1 MRRLTG
7 MLTILAASVLLSGS
21 TVMAADTEYGTQIDN
36 QFNKDECLLVSMNC
50 AQEVDSIQ
58 VRIERLSKEIAKG
71 IDVYTR
77 EELNILQRKLE
88 ETYKELGDIT
98 SGS

>member
-7 MLTILAASVLLSGS
+7 MLTILAAAVLLSGS
-21 TVMAADTEYGTQIDN
+21 TLMANDTEYGKEYEN
-36 QFNKDECLLVSMNC
+36 QTNKDECLLVSMNC
-50 AQEVDSIQ
+50 AQDVDSIQ
-58 VRIERLSKEIAKG
+58 MRIERLDKEIAKG
-71 IDVYTR
+71 LDVYTR

-88 ETYKELGDIT
+88 DTYKELRDIT

>member
-1 MRRLTG
+1 

-21 TVMAADTEYGTQIDN
+21 TLMANDTEYGKGYENEI
-36 QFNKDECLLVSMNC
+36 NKDECLLVSVNC
-50 AQEVDSIQ
+50 AQDVDSFQ
-58 VRIERLSKEIAKG
+58 MRIERLNKEIAKG
-71 IDVYTR
+71 TDVYTR

-88 ETYKELGDIT
+88 ETYKELWDIT